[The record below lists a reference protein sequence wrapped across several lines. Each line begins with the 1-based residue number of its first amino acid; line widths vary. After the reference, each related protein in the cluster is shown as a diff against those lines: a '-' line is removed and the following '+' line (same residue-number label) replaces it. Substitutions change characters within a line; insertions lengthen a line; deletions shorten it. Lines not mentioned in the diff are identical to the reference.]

1 MNGRRADAEG
11 GGEGRASRHTDWR
24 VGIMETDF
32 TRLPRYA
39 RIGLAAILVASLPLG
54 LRLSWLEPR
63 MRELDAKR
71 AALAGREAELME
83 ARGERARLA
92 RARDGVDELDSR
104 LDRLGAVGPGQDDVS
119 ALLRRLEVFAL
130 ESDLTIRALRPR
142 PPSPEGPPTAWSY
155 RLQLDGTYEGLTR
168 FFRRVGGLSRIV
180 AIDDVAIRAADPP
193 GPGRTIAAECT
204 ASAFVLRGASPPDLP
219 GGEEAR

>member
-1 MNGRRADAEG
+1 MPKGRH
-11 GGEGRASRHTDWR
+11 EGRASRNTDLGM
-24 VGIMETDF
+24 GIMETGF

-39 RIGLAAILVASLPLG
+39 RIGLAAALVASLPLG

-71 AALAGREAELME
+71 AALAGREAELMD

-92 RARDGVDELDSR
+92 RARDGVDELGSR
-104 LDRLGAVGPGQDDVS
+104 LDRLGAAGPGQDDVS
-119 ALLRRLEVFAL
+119 ALLRRLETFAL

-155 RLQLDGTYEGLTR
+155 RLHLDGTYEGLTR

-180 AIDDVAIRAADPP
+180 TIDDVAIRAVDPP

-204 ASAFVLRGASPPDLP
+204 ATAFVLRGVSPSDLP
-219 GGEEAR
+219 GGEEAGR

>member
-1 MNGRRADAEG
+1 MPKGRH
-11 GGEGRASRHTDWR
+11 EGRASRNTDLGM
-24 VGIMETDF
+24 GIMETGF

-39 RIGLAAILVASLPLG
+39 RIGLAAALVASLPLG

-63 MRELDAKR
+63 MHELDAKR
-71 AALAGREAELME
+71 AALAGREAELMD

-92 RARDGVDELDSR
+92 RVRDGVDELGSR
-104 LDRLGAVGPGQDDVS
+104 LDRLGAAGPGQDDVS
-119 ALLRRLEVFAL
+119 ALLRRLETFAL

-155 RLQLDGTYEGLTR
+155 RLHLDGTYEGLTR

-180 AIDDVAIRAADPP
+180 TIDDVAIRAVDPP

-204 ASAFVLRGASPPDLP
+204 ATAFVLRGASPSDLP
-219 GGEEAR
+219 GGEEAGR

>member
-1 MNGRRADAEG
+1 
-11 GGEGRASRHTDWR
+11 
-24 VGIMETDF
+24 METGF

-39 RIGLAAILVASLPLG
+39 RIGLLATLVASLPLG

-63 MRELDAKR
+63 LRELDATR
-71 AALAGREAELME
+71 AALAAREAELVE
-83 ARGERARLA
+83 ARRERARLA
-92 RARDGVDELDSR
+92 GARDEVEEMDSR
-104 LDRLGAVGPGQDDVS
+104 LDRLGVVGEGQDDVS
-119 ALLRRLEVFAL
+119 ALLRRLEIFAL

-155 RLQLDGTYEGLTR
+155 RLHLDGTYEGLTR
-168 FFRRVGGLSRIV
+168 FFRGVGGLSRIV
-180 AIDDVAIRAADPP
+180 TIDDVAIRAVDPP

>member
-1 MNGRRADAEG
+1 MPKGRH
-11 GGEGRASRHTDWR
+11 EGRASRNTDLGM
-24 VGIMETDF
+24 GIMETGF

-39 RIGLAAILVASLPLG
+39 RIGLAAALVASLPLG

-71 AALAGREAELME
+71 AALAGREAELMD

-92 RARDGVDELDSR
+92 RARDGVDEAGSR
-104 LDRLGAVGPGQDDVS
+104 LDRLGAAGPGQDDVS
-119 ALLRRLEVFAL
+119 ALLRRLETFAL

-155 RLQLDGTYEGLTR
+155 RLHLDGTYEGLTR

-180 AIDDVAIRAADPP
+180 TIDDVAIRAVDPP

-204 ASAFVLRGASPPDLP
+204 ATAFVLRGASPSDLP
-219 GGEEAR
+219 GGEEAGR

>member
-1 MNGRRADAEG
+1 MPKGHH
-11 GGEGRASRHTDWR
+11 EGRASRNTDLGM
-24 VGIMETDF
+24 GIMETGF

-39 RIGLAAILVASLPLG
+39 RIGLAAALVASLPLG

-71 AALAGREAELME
+71 AALAGREAELMD

-92 RARDGVDELDSR
+92 RTRDGVDELGSR
-104 LDRLGAVGPGQDDVS
+104 LDRLGAAGPGQDDVS
-119 ALLRRLEVFAL
+119 ALLRRLEIFAL

-155 RLQLDGTYEGLTR
+155 RLHLDGTYEGLTR

-180 AIDDVAIRAADPP
+180 TIDDVAIRAVDPP

-204 ASAFVLRGASPPDLP
+204 ATAFVLRGTSPSDLP
-219 GGEEAR
+219 DREEAGR

>member
-1 MNGRRADAEG
+1 MPKGRH
-11 GGEGRASRHTDWR
+11 EGRASRNTDLGM
-24 VGIMETDF
+24 GIMETGF

-39 RIGLAAILVASLPLG
+39 RIGLAAALVASLPLG

-71 AALAGREAELME
+71 AALAGREAELMG
-83 ARGERARLA
+83 ARGKRARLA
-92 RARDGVDELDSR
+92 RARDGVDELGSR
-104 LDRLGAVGPGQDDVS
+104 LDRLGAAGPGQDDVS
-119 ALLRRLEVFAL
+119 ALLRRLETFAL

-155 RLQLDGTYEGLTR
+155 RLHLDGTYEGLTR

-180 AIDDVAIRAADPP
+180 TIDDVAIRAVDPP

-204 ASAFVLRGASPPDLP
+204 ATAFVLRGASPSDLP
-219 GGEEAR
+219 GGEEAGR

>member
-1 MNGRRADAEG
+1 
-11 GGEGRASRHTDWR
+11 
-24 VGIMETDF
+24 METGF

-39 RIGLAAILVASLPLG
+39 RIGLAATLVASLPLG
-54 LRLSWLEPR
+54 LRLSWLEPG
-63 MRELDAKR
+63 MRELDATR

-83 ARGERARLA
+83 VRGERARLA
-92 RARDGVDELDSR
+92 RARGEVDELGLR

-155 RLQLDGTYEGLTR
+155 RLHLDGTYEGLTR

-204 ASAFVLRGASPPDLP
+204 ASAFVLRGAPPSDLP

>member
-1 MNGRRADAEG
+1 MPKGRH
-11 GGEGRASRHTDWR
+11 EGRASRNTDLGM
-24 VGIMETDF
+24 GIMETGF

-39 RIGLAAILVASLPLG
+39 RIGLAAALVASLPLG

-63 MRELDAKR
+63 MHELDAKR
-71 AALAGREAELME
+71 AALAGREAELMD

-92 RARDGVDELDSR
+92 RVRDGVDELGSR
-104 LDRLGAVGPGQDDVS
+104 LDRLGAAGPGQDDVS
-119 ALLRRLEVFAL
+119 ALLRRLEIFAL

-155 RLQLDGTYEGLTR
+155 RLHLDGTYEGLTR

-180 AIDDVAIRAADPP
+180 TIDDVAIRAVDPP

-204 ASAFVLRGASPPDLP
+204 ATAFVLRGASPSDLP
-219 GGEEAR
+219 DGEEAGR